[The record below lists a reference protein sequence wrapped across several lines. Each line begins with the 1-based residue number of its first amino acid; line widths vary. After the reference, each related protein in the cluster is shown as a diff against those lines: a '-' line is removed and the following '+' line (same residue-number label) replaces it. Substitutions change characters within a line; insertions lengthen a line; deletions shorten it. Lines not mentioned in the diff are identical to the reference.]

1 MPIIVFILIITIL
14 FFVLKYKI
22 TKSRNEELEKK
33 LEKRTEKEIV
43 NVDLNSSD
51 KKFFQKIFN
60 KKIEYLSFI
69 KKIKHYE
76 FIYSRG
82 DFFFGGKN
90 ENYDVIKIRLNKI
103 KVNGESLF
111 NIDVFAW
118 EDKLSFEREEKAD
131 KQIIG
136 VLTKKEIFK
145 QQVLLTLDNFFVSL
159 KEKEKEVEE
168 ITIDNE

>member
-1 MPIIVFILIITIL
+1 MPIIVFILTITVL

-22 TKSRNEELEKK
+22 IKNKNKELEKK
-33 LEKRTEKEIV
+33 LERITEKEIV

-60 KKIEYLSFI
+60 KKIKYLSFI
-69 KKIKHYE
+69 KKIKYYE

-90 ENYDVIKIRLNKI
+90 ENYDVVKIRLKKI
-103 KVNGESLF
+103 KINGEPLF

-118 EDKLSFEREEKAD
+118 EDKLSFEREEKPD
-131 KQIIG
+131 KQIIE
-136 VLTKKEIFK
+136 VLTKKEMFK
-145 QQVLLTLDNFFVSL
+145 QQVLLTLDNFFVSI
-159 KEKEKEVEE
+159 KEKETKE